1 MTCVLRDMCMNSM
14 HVHACVLPFTL
25 LHACDSMLSGSL
37 LSYMRQCVCICNRLA
52 CCCVSRGMCLHD
64 GCAHV
69 FTIVCV
75 VRVCTYICVYV
86 CVRVYMCV
94 PVRLCVIVRVCVC
107 VCVHVCLC
115 VCVCVCVCTCVCV
128 CDRSYAIEMR
138 TRSVD
143 HGNARKREHTCMCIL
158 KPHVLIMNM
167 PSRRHSA
174 TYCHTKLSMDCI

>member
-115 VCVCVCVCTCVCV
+115 VCVCVCVCVHVCVCV
-128 CDRSYAIEMR
+128 TVRMLSKCVPGVLTMETHANENTHVCAYS
-138 TRSVD
+138 
-143 HGNARKREHTCMCIL
+143 NHTC
-158 KPHVLIMNM
+158 
-167 PSRRHSA
+167 
-174 TYCHTKLSMDCI
+174 